1 MMRQCQGSVS
11 ILPAMVAV
19 GSMAG
24 YYVYNLIDADG
35 VVRYV
40 GKGTGRRV
48 DSHLGMILALAAGAP
63 ATRASKVHR
72 RFAADIQIGRQLR
85 AAVVAG
91 GLSQADAYAMEAS
104 LIAKHRRE
112 TEGGTLWNVLA
123 GGEGFQGIL
132 REDWMLVARQAA
144 ATKKLSGSGLRA
156 GAKAAVTKALTGSG
170 LRAGAK
176 AAATKLKRLQRP
188 PLG

>member
-1 MMRQCQGSVS
+1 
-11 ILPAMVAV
+11 
-19 GSMAG
+19 MAG
-24 YYVYNLIDADG
+24 YYVYNLIDADD

-48 DSHLGMILALAAGAP
+48 HSHLGIILALASGAP

-72 RFAADIQIGRQLR
+72 RFATEIQIGRRLR
-85 AAVVAG
+85 AALVADR
-91 GLSQADAYAMEAS
+91 LSQADAYALEAS

-132 REDWMLVARQAA
+132 RDDWTLVARQAA

-156 GAKAAVTKALTGSG
+156 GAKAVATKALTGSG
-170 LRAGAK
+170 LHAGVK
-176 AAATKLKRLQRP
+176 AAATKLSRLQRP
-188 PLG
+188 LPG

>member
-1 MMRQCQGSVS
+1 
-11 ILPAMVAV
+11 V

-24 YYVYNLIDADG
+24 YYVYNLIDTDG

-48 DSHLGMILALAAGAP
+48 DSHLGVILALAASAP

-72 RFAADIQIGRQLR
+72 RFAADIQIGRQFR
-85 AAVVAG
+85 AAVVAD
-91 GLSQADAYAMEAS
+91 GLSQADAYAIEAR

-132 REDWMLVARQAA
+132 REDWILVARQAA
-144 ATKKLSGSGLRA
+144 ATKELS
-156 GAKAAVTKALTGSG
+156 GSG

-188 PLG
+188 PPA

>member
-1 MMRQCQGSVS
+1 
-11 ILPAMVAV
+11 
-19 GSMAG
+19 MAG

-40 GKGTGRRV
+40 GKGTGRRAE
-48 DSHLGMILALAAGAP
+48 SHLGVILALAAGAP
-63 ATRASKVHR
+63 TTRASKVHH
-72 RFAADIQIGRQLR
+72 RFAADIRVGRQFR
-85 AAVVAG
+85 VAVVAD
-91 GLSQADAYAMEAS
+91 GLSQADAYAMEAR

-112 TEGGTLWNVLA
+112 TEGGILWNVLA

-132 REDWMLVARQAA
+132 REDWIVVARQAA
-144 ATKKLSGSGLRA
+144 ATKALSGSGLRA
-156 GAKAAVTKALTGSG
+156 GAKAAATKALTGAG

-188 PLG
+188 PM

>member
-1 MMRQCQGSVS
+1 MRMTSFSAMSSVG
-11 ILPAMVAV
+11 L
-19 GSMAG
+19 MAG

-48 DSHLGMILALAAGAP
+48 DFHLGMILALAAGAP

-72 RFAADIQIGRQLR
+72 RFATDVQIGRQFR
-85 AAVVAG
+85 AAIVAD
-91 GLSQADAYAMEAS
+91 GLSQADAYAMEAR

-132 REDWMLVARQAA
+132 RDDWLLVARQAA
-144 ATKKLSGSGLRA
+144 VTKKLSGSGLRA
-156 GAKAAVTKALTGSG
+156 GAKAAATKALTGSG
-170 LRAGAK
+170 LHAGAK

-188 PLG
+188 PPGNRP

>member
-1 MMRQCQGSVS
+1 
-11 ILPAMVAV
+11 
-19 GSMAG
+19 MAE
-24 YYVYNLIDADG
+24 YYIYELTDADG

-48 DSHLGMILALAAGAP
+48 DSHRGVILALAAGAP

-72 RFAADIQIGRQLR
+72 RLAADIQIGRQFR
-85 AAVVAG
+85 AAVVAD
-91 GLSQADAYAMEAS
+91 GLSQADAYAMEAR

-132 REDWMLVARQAA
+132 REDW
-144 ATKKLSGSGLRA
+144 LRMITSVPGRKA
-156 GAKAAVTKALTGSG
+156 GFT
-170 LRAGAK
+170 
-176 AAATKLKRLQRP
+176 
-188 PLG
+188 